1 MFSVVQPMQS
11 VTVDGQEA
19 IFIPNMG
26 GQQIG
31 GQGIQIGNQPTFITP
46 NGQII
51 RAPNGV
57 MPANILQ
64 NIGQTVQ
71 LPTGWY
77 TKNFFLFFFCGRS
90 NINLVW
96 IWYWLFCFQV
106 TYCVT
111 RLTSFSYPLLFVH
124 KIFERKKKFTTQCT
138 II

>member
-31 GQGIQIGNQPTFITP
+31 GQGIQLGNQPTFITP

-51 RAPNGV
+51 RAPGGV

-77 TKNFFLFFFCGRS
+77 LFLCSLCMG
-90 NINLVW
+90 
-96 IWYWLFCFQV
+96 
-106 TYCVT
+106 
-111 RLTSFSYPLLFVH
+111 
-124 KIFERKKKFTTQCT
+124 

>member
-31 GQGIQIGNQPTFITP
+31 QQGIQLGNQPTFITP

-77 TKNFFLFFFCGRS
+77 RS
-90 NINLVW
+90 
-96 IWYWLFCFQV
+96 
-106 TYCVT
+106 
-111 RLTSFSYPLLFVH
+111 
-124 KIFERKKKFTTQCT
+124 K
-138 II
+138 